1 MGYATRCGVL
11 FCLQHAHQ
19 LGCMYFYVRGCVVM
33 WQDGGTTPLYLASQE
48 GHDAVVR
55 ALLDGGAAI
64 NQTTVCVV
72 GVSGGVVGVAGWAL
86 WAGDCGVVVDVE
98 CVG

>member
-1 MGYATRCGVL
+1 
-11 FCLQHAHQ
+11 
-19 LGCMYFYVRGCVVM
+19 MYLHVRGCVVM

-72 GVSGGVVGVAGWAL
+72 GVSGGVVGVQGWAL
-86 WAGDCGVVVDVE
+86 WAGDCVVVVDVE